1 MRKGTPYVIGDT
13 TVISHQDK
21 QSRLSEKVRRGSTMD
36 FVRMLETELAAKS
49 AAPDLPGIWGLT
61 AAHCGKGVMPY
72 MSLVPCWAGSL
83 CIGTA
88 LGYALPAGR
97 TLDDAAHRGSLDV
110 PHRQILWFGSMMS
123 LGAVFGSLAGA
134 MLTQL
139 NGRRCSLSIAA
150 VGLLASWLV
159 IGWARNI
166 YYYCGSRFLGGLL
179 TGVVSV
185 IVPAHIAEMAPVTR
199 RGMHGALHQFA
210 VTLGVLYAYCFG
222 RSLDW
227 DWLAVSCAPPAAALL
242 VLTRT
247 FAVESPR
254 WILQKGDTMGSLKAL
269 ITVRGSKSLAD
280 IEFDAI
286 QEVLPKYRTPVA
298 HYFLALLVVVSQQL
312 SGINSVILST
322 VCLDHGADSTRPSM
336 DSTIALALLQ
346 TLATLLVVPFVDSAG
361 RRNLLG
367 VSVVACWGSMVSLGF
382 IYFSSRPDRAAVV
395 DEWKATSPADLEVE
409 EATSAVAS
417 ASGVNSMLT
426 FALKALFVVAFSAG
440 LGPVPWILAAELVPL
455 RGTGLEFGS
464 VCAASWTG
472 VFVTANFV
480 ATTDTAR
487 MFAVSLWLYGL
498 IALTGGLISFMLLP
512 KTDCMSIE
520 DILLIDPDDRARTRK
535 IRFKS
540 KEHVFATPGSG
551 GHATTSER
559 TATVAKPPIPEKP
572 HPGIDET
579 SLKSLTPDKRSSDI
593 TQATSKDLTAEK
605 PQSAVSPSPTEALTT
620 EKVDSDVSQGPSKG
634 SDKKLVAV
642 SEQQLRDHDR
652 RKSSVAS
659 QKLIA
664 SEASA
669 DSARSKDSTR
679 KK

>member
-426 FALKALFVVAFSAG
+426 FALKA
-440 LGPVPWILAAELVPL
+440 
-455 RGTGLEFGS
+455 
-464 VCAASWTG
+464 
-472 VFVTANFV
+472 
-480 ATTDTAR
+480 
-487 MFAVSLWLYGL
+487 
-498 IALTGGLISFMLLP
+498 
-512 KTDCMSIE
+512 
-520 DILLIDPDDRARTRK
+520 RTRK